1 MDPHFKCPLNKRPYK
16 LPKLPGTER
25 FQISIFYGTLLPMP
39 QGHSIKI
46 YQEAKRTATSY
57 ANCRVT

>member
-1 MDPHFKCPLNKRPYK
+1 MDPHFKCPLNKS
-16 LPKLPGTER
+16 KLPGTER